1 MALFRCGASS
11 DNYIYWAG
19 AHATANSAFVDA
31 EDNVLEVTGGTFSD
45 KYGISV
51 AYTSNDIFT
60 VTNNT
65 GADLFYIS
73 NTNEGF
79 THGIIAN
86 GTNQSVRL
94 PVLAIKA

>member
-1 MALFRCGASS
+1 MALIRCGASG

-19 AHATANSAFVDA
+19 AHATANSAFVDV
-31 EDNVLEVTGGTFSD
+31 ENNVLEVTGGTFSD

-51 AYTSNDIFT
+51 AYTSNDMFT
-60 VTNNT
+60 VTNNS
-65 GADLFYIS
+65 GADLLFIS

-86 GTNQSVRL
+86 GANQSVML
-94 PVLAIKA
+94 PVLAIKV